1 MSPADFTLQPP
12 EVPQPKLLDEE
23 ITTHAWP
30 LPPAKP
36 WCPAPRPSLFWQ
48 IVEAL
53 S

>member
-1 MSPADFTLQPP
+1 MTADTFTLQPP
-12 EVPQPKLLDEE
+12 DVPQPTLLDEE

-30 LPPAKP
+30 LPPVKP
-36 WCPAPRPSLFWQ
+36 WAPAPRASLFWQ